1 MFSFFCCLIILS
13 LDVLD
18 CKYFFKNVFHD
29 VCLAFVF
36 GHRVSATRYILP
48 SVRFGVNDLIDKY
61 IGVLHRINK
70 KQRKSAAQQGFNPIY
85 LFSFYHFSPC
95 GSHFYTS
102 CSFFSSSGTLFFSS
116 ARLPAVLIYPSFFHC
131 YHSLSPCP
139 ALPSLF

>member
-1 MFSFFCCLIILS
+1 ALSFLMS
-13 LDVLD
+13 T
-18 CKYFFKNVFHD
+18 FFPYTTLFRSVFHV

-48 SVRFGVNDLIDKY
+48 RVRFGINDLIAKY

-85 LFSFYHFSPC
+85 LFSFYYFSPC

-102 CSFFSSSGTLFFSS
+102 CSFFSSSGLLLFSS
-116 ARLPAVLIYPSFFHC
+116 ARLPAVLIQPSFVH
-131 YHSLSPCP
+131 
-139 ALPSLF
+139 